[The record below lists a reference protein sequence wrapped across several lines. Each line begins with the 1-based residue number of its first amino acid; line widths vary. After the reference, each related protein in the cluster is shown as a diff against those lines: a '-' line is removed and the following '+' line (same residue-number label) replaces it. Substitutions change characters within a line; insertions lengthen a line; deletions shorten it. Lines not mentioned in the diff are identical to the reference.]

1 MEDGKNFSEKSTTDV
16 LSECRGVLYGDDP
29 ANTENADMYVMLKS
43 MFYILAK
50 VEDRL
55 NIIEKNTGTLE
66 EVNNKLTKLTSR
78 VQTTE
83 SELKKVH
90 EKVNNMENDLNGIG
104 NLCDKL
110 KTDTLEA
117 KTEILKMTQIVG
129 EELNNDTSLT
139 GDIQN
144 MKEKMLDAQCRS
156 MSYNLIFTGIDERE
170 QEDGET
176 VLKEFLSARLRITD
190 EIPFANIHRM
200 GNIAEAKRRGR
211 PRPLIAKFVHK
222 KHLLKVKR
230 ATALLKGTHYGVNEQ
245 YPPEIERERKKLY
258 PIAKAERK
266 KGSRVV
272 LVRDK
277 LYVNNSII
285 NPEIYVFTSEETRP
299 PTPPPRPH
307 KRQRLGSTPN
317 RSTTRRDGASD

>member
-1 MEDGKNFSEKSTTDV
+1 
-16 LSECRGVLYGDDP
+16 
-29 ANTENADMYVMLKS
+29 
-43 MFYILAK
+43 
-50 VEDRL
+50 
-55 NIIEKNTGTLE
+55 
-66 EVNNKLTKLTSR
+66 
-78 VQTTE
+78 
-83 SELKKVH
+83 
-90 EKVNNMENDLNGIG
+90 
-104 NLCDKL
+104 
-110 KTDTLEA
+110 
-117 KTEILKMTQIVG
+117 MTQIVG

-285 NPEIYVFTSEETRP
+285 NPEIYVFTSEEARP

-317 RSTTRRDGASD
+317 RSTTRSDGASD

>member
-1 MEDGKNFSEKSTTDV
+1 MEKILAKKSTTDV

-29 ANTENADMYVMLKS
+29 ANAANADMYVMLKS

-66 EVNNKLTKLTSR
+66 EVNNKLTMLTSR
-78 VQTTE
+78 VQKTE
-83 SELKKVH
+83 SELKKVN
-90 EKVNNMENDLNGIG
+90 EKVNNMENDLHGID
-104 NLCDKL
+104 NLCDEL
-110 KTDTLEA
+110 KTDTLEV
-117 KTEILKMTQIVG
+117 KTEVLKMKQIVG
-129 EELNNDTSLT
+129 EELNSDTNLKEE
-139 GDIQN
+139 IQN

-170 QEDGET
+170 YEDGET
-176 VLKEFLSARLRITD
+176 VLKEFLSAKLSIAD

-200 GNIAEAKRRGR
+200 GNTAEAKRRGR

-230 ATALLKGTHYGVNEQ
+230 ATVLLKGTHYGVNEQ

-277 LYVNNSII
+277 LFVNNSMII
-285 NPEIYVFTSEETRP
+285 PETYVFTTEEARP

-307 KRQRLGSTPN
+307 KRQRLSSTPN
-317 RSTTRRDGASD
+317 RSTTRSDGASD